1 MGTFNFST
9 AGNVM
14 KVSLS
19 GNFDKPTVAN
29 FVARYKTEVAKI
41 NPSTCELAIE
51 ISQMQVQTAD
61 MQDTLQACFKLYG
74 STGFKKIK
82 MNCGDNVV
90 LAMQARRIAKSCG
103 LTNVEVK

>member
-1 MGTFNFST
+1 MGTFNFSI

-14 KVSLS
+14 KVILS
-19 GNFDKPTVAN
+19 GDFDKATVAN
-29 FVARYKTEVAKI
+29 FVARYKTEVTKI
-41 NPSTCELAIE
+41 NPSSCELVIE

-61 MQDTLQACFKLYG
+61 MQETLHACFKLYG

-82 MNCGDNVV
+82 MNVGDNVV
-90 LAMQARRIAKSCG
+90 LAMQARRIAKLCG